1 MYILMAVNIMLDN
14 GTIVD
19 EPTIDIV
26 IIIIIISLILNR
38 FISH

>member
-26 IIIIIISLILNR
+26 IIIIIS
-38 FISH
+38 